1 VISLIIAASA
11 YAGITAYNPYT
22 QTQAGLDC
30 SAGFVGLLDQVFYE
44 SGTEKAPA
52 AVAGKYGALHARA
65 EHALYTYTRPSDPAY
80 PAVVR
85 QRIREGE
92 GGMVIDMGG
101 CGWGDQQAF
110 ARMMREF
117 TNKNVQLRKDIEARR
132 KTIPAR

>member
-1 VISLIIAASA
+1 MISLIIAASA
-11 YAGITAYNPYT
+11 FAGITAYEPSR
-22 QTQAGLDC
+22 QTQSGLDC
-30 SAGFVGLLDQVFYE
+30 SAGFVGLLDRVHYE
-44 SGTEKAPA
+44 PGSEKAPKA
-52 AVAGKYGALHARA
+52 AAGRYGAIHARA
-65 EHALYTYTRPSDPAY
+65 EHALYSYTRPDDPAY

-117 TNKNVQLRKDIEARR
+117 TSRNVQLRKDIEARR

>member
-1 VISLIIAASA
+1 MISLIVAASA
-11 YAGITAYNPYT
+11 YAGITAYEPSR
-22 QTQAGLDC
+22 QTAAGLNC

-44 SGTEKAPA
+44 PGSEKAPK
-52 AVAGKYGALHARA
+52 AVAGKYGAIHAKL
-65 EHALYTYTRPSDPAY
+65 EHALYTYTRPDDPAY

-92 GGMVIDMGG
+92 GGMVIDLGG

-117 TNKNVQLRKDIEARR
+117 TNRNVQLRKDIEARK

>member
-11 YAGITAYNPYT
+11 FAGVTAYDPHV
-22 QTQAGLDC
+22 QTRSGLDC
-30 SAGFVGLLDQVFYE
+30 SRGFVGLLDSVYYAP
-44 SGTEKAPA
+44 GAEKASRS
-52 AVAGKYGALHARA
+52 VTGRYGGIYAKA
-65 EHALYTYTRPSDPAY
+65 EHALYSYTRPSDPAY

-110 ARMMREF
+110 AQMMRDF
-117 TNKNVQLRKDIEARR
+117 TRKNVQLRKDIEARR
-132 KTIPAR
+132 KTVPAR

>member
-1 VISLIIAASA
+1 MISLIIAASA
-11 YAGITAYNPYT
+11 YAGITAYNPYA
-22 QTQAGLDC
+22 QTQSGLDC
-30 SAGFVGLLDQVFYE
+30 SRGFVGLLDSVNYAPGSE
-44 SGTEKAPA
+44 RPPKA
-52 AVAGKYGALHARA
+52 VTVQYGAIYAKA
-65 EHALYTYTRPSDPAY
+65 EHALYSYTRPTDPAY

-110 ARMMREF
+110 AQMMREF
-117 TNKNVQLRKDIEARR
+117 TRKNVQLRKDIEARK

>member
-1 VISLIIAASA
+1 MISLIIAASA

-30 SAGFVGLLDQVFYE
+30 SRGFVGVLDQAFYE
-44 SGTEKAPA
+44 PGSEKAPK
-52 AVAGKYGALHARA
+52 AVSGRYGAIHARA

-110 ARMMREF
+110 AQMMREF
-117 TNKNVQLRKDIEARR
+117 TSKNVQLRKDIEARKR
-132 KTIPAR
+132 TIPAR

>member
-1 VISLIIAASA
+1 LISLIVAASA
-11 YAGITAYNPYT
+11 FAGITAYNPSV
-22 QTQAGLDC
+22 QTQSGLDC
-30 SAGFVGLLDQVFYE
+30 SRGFVGLLDSVYYRQG
-44 SGTEKAPA
+44 SEKPPKLA
-52 AVAGKYGALHARA
+52 AGQYGAIYARP
-65 EHALYTYTRPSDPAY
+65 EHALYSYTRPTDAAY

-92 GGMVIDMGG
+92 GGMVVDMGG

-117 TNKNVQLRKDIEARR
+117 TNRNVQLRKDIEARK

>member
-1 VISLIIAASA
+1 MISLIIAASA

-22 QTQAGLDC
+22 QTQSGLDC
-30 SAGFVGLLDQVFYE
+30 SRGFVGLLDSVYYRE
-44 SGTEKAPA
+44 GSEKGPK
-52 AVAGKYGALHARA
+52 AVTIQYGAIWAKP
-65 EHALYTYTRPSDPAY
+65 EHALYSYTRPTDPAY

-85 QRIREGE
+85 QRIREGD

-110 ARMMREF
+110 AQMMREF
-117 TNKNVQLRKDIEARR
+117 TRKNVQLRKDIEARK